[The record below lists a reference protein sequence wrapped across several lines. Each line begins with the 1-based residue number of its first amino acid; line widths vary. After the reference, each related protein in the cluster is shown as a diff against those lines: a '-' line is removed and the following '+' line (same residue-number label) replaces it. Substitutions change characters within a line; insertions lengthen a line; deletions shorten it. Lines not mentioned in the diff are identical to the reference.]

1 LNVEFIA
8 ELLSNIWS
16 GSTSTWWIAG

>member
-16 GSTSTWWIAG
+16 GSTSTWWIVG